1 MSEPTTAGFPV
12 DAAEART
19 DRRSARTRAALRE
32 ALIQLINEKG
42 YDAITVGD
50 LCERADITR
59 GTFYNHY
66 SDKDALL
73 VACEDEIIAEL
84 EAIQAR
90 MNGLDL
96 VQTTICV
103 KRKKPIPLL
112 VSLFDYLR
120 SQAYFLGAVMGPQ
133 GDPRFER
140 NLLTR
145 VREILMGS
153 VLHER
158 YRKNPTP
165 FVNYY
170 VTFYASAYLGVV
182 KEWIEPGMR
191 ESSED
196 MAVIAQ
202 RLLFIKAGESI
213 KL

>member
-1 MSEPTTAGFPV
+1 
-12 DAAEART
+12 
-19 DRRSARTRAALRE
+19 
-32 ALIQLINEKG
+32 
-42 YDAITVGD
+42 
-50 LCERADITR
+50 
-59 GTFYNHY
+59 
-66 SDKDALL
+66 
-73 VACEDEIIAEL
+73 
-84 EAIQAR
+84 
-90 MNGLDL
+90 
-96 VQTTICV
+96 
-103 KRKKPIPLL
+103 
-112 VSLFDYLR
+112 
-120 SQAYFLGAVMGPQ
+120 MGPQ

-182 KEWIEPGMR
+182 KEWIETGMR